1 MSTEGSTTSESGSTE
16 DLYPADQPVVEI
28 NNNLDDAEP
37 QPNNEIIQNIVSKLY
52 DNKGGKRK
60 MRKTRTKKMRK
71 TRTKKMMKTRTKKMR
86 KTRTKKMRKTRTS
99 NRKSRKMRKS
109 KKQK

>member
-16 DLYPADQPVVEI
+16 DLYPADQPVIHI

-37 QPNNEIIQNIVSKLY
+37 QPNNMVIQNIVSKLN
-52 DNKGGKRK
+52 NKGGKK
-60 MRKTRTKKMRK
+60 KTKKS
-71 TRTKKMMKTRTKKMR
+71 TIKKA
-86 KTRTKKMRKTRTS
+86 RKTRTS
-99 NRKSRKMRKS
+99 KRKSRKMRKS

>member
-60 MRKTRTKKMRK
+60 MRKTRTKKM
-71 TRTKKMMKTRTKKMR
+71 M

>member
-86 KTRTKKMRKTRTS
+86 KTRTS

>member
-16 DLYPADQPVVEI
+16 DLYPADQPIIHI

-37 QPNNEIIQNIVSKLY
+37 QPNNMVIQNIVSKLN
-52 DNKGGKRK
+52 NKGGKKKTKKSTIKKARK
-60 MRKTRTKKMRK
+60 ARKT
-71 TRTKKMMKTRTKKMR
+71 
-86 KTRTKKMRKTRTS
+86 RKTRTS
-99 NRKSRKMRKS
+99 KRKSRKMRKS

>member
-16 DLYPADQPVVEI
+16 DLYPADQPIIHI

-37 QPNNEIIQNIVSKLY
+37 QPNNMILQNIVSKLNN
-52 DNKGGKRK
+52 NKGGKK
-60 MRKTRTKKMRK
+60 KTKKRRVK
-71 TRTKKMMKTRTKKMR
+71 
-86 KTRTKKMRKTRTS
+86 KTRTS
-99 NRKSRKMRKS
+99 KRKSRKMRKS